1 MWLPTWLGR
10 SYAKL
15 YAHLRLRPFDF
26 KEACSQLGSDEQ
38 RVRVILS
45 RLRRAGYLVLF
56 KKIGRKRTY
65 RLMDPSLAVLALGSG
80 LEGYAKIQGR
90 YVRLLLLFAKK
101 ILEKYDEKALSI
113 ILYGSVAR
121 GCPKEDSDIDLL
133 LIIDQLPPSYS
144 KRIDELV
151 SLELDQTIRDELEF
165 LRREGYSTGFSYVPL
180 TPDEAKSF
188 RLLFLDVLTDNIRL
202 LDRGSFFENLS
213 NDFLRRLT
221 SLGAKKIRTNE
232 DSWYWI
238 LKPDVKF
245 GEMIQV

>member
-1 MWLPTWLGR
+1 MWLPTWLAR

-15 YAHLRLRPFDF
+15 YAHLELRPFDF
-26 KEACSQLGSDEQ
+26 AKACRLLGSEEQ

-45 RLRRAGYLVLF
+45 RLRRAGYLALF
-56 KKIGRKRTY
+56 RKIGRKRIY
-65 RLMDPSLAVLALGSG
+65 RLMDPSLAVFAFGSG
-80 LEGYAKIQGR
+80 MEEYAKIQGK
-90 YVRLLLLFAKK
+90 YVRLLLLFVKK

-113 ILYGSVAR
+113 IVYGSLAR
-121 GCPKEDSDIDLL
+121 GRAKEDSDIDLL
-133 LIIDQLPPSYS
+133 LIIDQLPSSYS

-151 SLELDQTIRDELEF
+151 SLELDQSIRDELEF
-165 LRREGYSTGFSYVPL
+165 LRKEGYSTGFSYIPL
-180 TPDEAKSF
+180 TPDEAQSF

-221 SLGAKKIRTNE
+221 SLGAKKVRTSE

-245 GEMIQV
+245 GEMIQI